1 MMMIDFHT
9 HILHGIDDG
18 PQSLEGSLQMARV
31 AVADG
36 TRTMVATPHTPGMGN
51 YRAETVLAHLDE
63 LREALKQEHIPL
75 EVLPGSEIFYD
86 ANLPARLDDGEY
98 LTCNR
103 GRTVLVECPIHDY
116 LPSGFEQMAFDLQL
130 AGYRVVLAHPERITD
145 VQEDPNVLIPMIER
159 GVLMQ
164 LTSQALTGEQG
175 PKMQQLA
182 ETLVTHRLVH
192 IIASDAH
199 GPTYRPPKLSSA
211 REIAAGL
218 IGAEAA
224 AALVEDNPGDLVH
237 DRMPA
242 NLPVP
247 QEVPRKRRWWVL

>member
-1 MMMIDFHT
+1 MIDFHT
-9 HILHGIDDG
+9 HILHDIDDG
-18 PQSLEGSLQMARV
+18 PSSLEGSLEMARV

-36 TRTMVATPHTPGMGN
+36 TRTIVATPHTPGMGA
-51 YRAETVLAHLDE
+51 YHAETVLTRLAE
-63 LREALKQEHIPL
+63 LREALKRERIPL

-86 ANLPARLDDGEY
+86 ANLPARLDGGEY
-98 LTCNR
+98 LTCNG
-103 GRTVLVECPIHDY
+103 GRTVLVECPIYDY

-130 AGYRVVLAHPERITD
+130 AAYRVVLAHPERITD

-175 PKMQQLA
+175 AKMQQLA

-199 GPTYRPPKLSSA
+199 GPTYRPPKLSAA
-211 REIAAGL
+211 RELAAGL
-218 IGAEAA
+218 IGEEAA
-224 AALVEDNPGDLVH
+224 AALVEHHPAALVNDH
-237 DRMPA
+237 MPE
-242 NLPVP
+242 NLPAP